1 MPRLLNEC
9 HPMAVA
15 EESLLYVFPDLCG
28 EPLACLSYP
37 LLHLDKGRN
46 YDLYFLELNL
56 QLVHLPHE

>member
-1 MPRLLNEC
+1 
-9 HPMAVA
+9 MAVA